1 MKNSN
6 GLFMMTV
13 TSISPKNKNNLNFK
27 AFSDTIKNDES
38 ASTTDRYCFN
48 KSFKFIKDHQI
59 FSLFAFD
66 FNVDQ

>member
-48 KSFKFIKDHQI
+48 KSFKFIKDH
-59 FSLFAFD
+59 
-66 FNVDQ
+66 